1 MNKWFAITLGSLL
14 GISHIGMIGMI
25 ARKQNLPVI
34 NVPVGQYTSYQIQA
48 SKDGYNIN
56 YKAIC

>member
-56 YKAIC
+56 